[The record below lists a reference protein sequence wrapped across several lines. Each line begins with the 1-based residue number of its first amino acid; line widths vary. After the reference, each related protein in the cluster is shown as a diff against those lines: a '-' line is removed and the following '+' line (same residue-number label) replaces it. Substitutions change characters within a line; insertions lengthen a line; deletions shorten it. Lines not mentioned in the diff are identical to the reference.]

1 MGEAKEGKKERSK
14 KNIKLKNELKA
25 KTKEAEEYLTNLK
38 YLKADFENYK
48 KRMEREKEDLC
59 RFATESLILEIL
71 EVVDNL
77 ERAIEAGKAGEG
89 DKKNLLEGVEM
100 TYKQLMKIFEKQG
113 VECIRAEGSIFD
125 PHMHECVLTENTD
138 KFEEDTVIQELL
150 KGYTMNSR
158 VIRHSRVKIAKNS

>member
-1 MGEAKEGKKERSK
+1 MVILMGEAKEGKKERSK

-113 VECIRAEGSIFD
+113 V
-125 PHMHECVLTENTD
+125 NTD